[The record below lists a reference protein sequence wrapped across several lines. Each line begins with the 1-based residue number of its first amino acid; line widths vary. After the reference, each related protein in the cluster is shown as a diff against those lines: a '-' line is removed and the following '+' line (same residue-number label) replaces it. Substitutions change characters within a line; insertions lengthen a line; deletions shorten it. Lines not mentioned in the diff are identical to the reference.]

1 MELGTILTV
10 VSISALILTIVGLS
24 VRDWILARRAEE

>member
-24 VRDWILARRAEE
+24 VRDWILARRIEE

>member
-1 MELGTILTV
+1 MELGTVLTI

-24 VRDWILARRAEE
+24 IRDWVEARRGGE